1 MGINLEFDLWNY
13 FFRLCRLQ
21 DLDMGLIVS
30 RGVVIHVKSGHGVE
44 PYFDIPMPRSLKGWR
59 RKWFYMKN
67 DASAPLPTF
76 TSCRPVPPLS

>member
-1 MGINLEFDLWNY
+1 
-13 FFRLCRLQ
+13 
-21 DLDMGLIVS
+21 MGLIVS